1 MRRTVRAPS
10 HLFGT
15 DEFVT
20 GSDLDDS
27 LGHASS
33 DEDHLMQLSVASDRE
48 YNDSR
53 CEEDEEAYS
62 QVSGE
67 EPALKRNKTKKSRRR
82 VKKRVYK
89 SNGRSNLPPWE
100 GKPIPDRSGFVKAK
114 SGPSKRA
121 KKLGKSSQ
129 WNIASSWCS
138 LFLPPSFWFTF
149 TRETNTYRS
158 QNGWNDSIAESMF
171 DPL

>member
-67 EPALKRNKTKKSRRR
+67 
-82 VKKRVYK
+82 
-89 SNGRSNLPPWE
+89 
-100 GKPIPDRSGFVKAK
+100 
-114 SGPSKRA
+114 
-121 KKLGKSSQ
+121 
-129 WNIASSWCS
+129 
-138 LFLPPSFWFTF
+138 
-149 TRETNTYRS
+149 
-158 QNGWNDSIAESMF
+158 
-171 DPL
+171 